1 MIVETEL
8 YGFERHLESSIS
20 DKLNVWGGMKE
31 VSKIISFFFFFWF
44 TYLFD
49 GSTHWNRKHT
59 ESGSEVSMRW
69 FWDASVIQLR
79 FYSIGLTDGKL
90 KPGRWLCSCK
100 EWKECCI
107 LKTKGKNYFKKEAL
121 IHGVERSW
129 IDEVERVLKPQG
141 CHSYRKNCLD
151 RVME

>member
-1 MIVETEL
+1 MR
-8 YGFERHLESSIS
+8 GDERGVKDNFI
-20 DKLNVWGGMKE
+20 
-31 VSKIISFFFFFWF
+31 FFFFLVYILIWWIYSLKQK
-44 TYLFD
+44 TYRIRVR
-49 GSTHWNRKHT
+49 GKY
-59 ESGSEVSMRW
+59 EM

-79 FYSIGLTDGKL
+79 FYSIGLTDGKV

-107 LKTKGKNYFKKEAL
+107 LKTKAKNYFKKEAL